1 MATDIVLRAARLAR
15 HLPDRMLHRRR
26 RQSAARRLASRP
38 RPAAMLFICHG
49 NICRSPFA
57 EASARRRLP
66 AATRVESAGFIGPD
80 RPSPPEAVAAAAEL
94 GMDLTPHRSRV
105 LTPEMLR
112 AADLVLV
119 MDAGQRQRLLLGRP
133 ALAERIFLLGD
144 FDPEP
149 IERRA
154 IPDPV
159 EKPVEA
165 FRSCYAR
172 IERCT
177 SLLCGLWD
185 QNAPEQPDGQ
195 GGELGQRG
203 GRQAQ

>member
-1 MATDIVLRAARLAR
+1 VATNLLLQGARLLR
-15 HLPDRMLHRRR
+15 HLPDRLLHGRRR
-26 RQSAARRLASRP
+26 RSAARRVAARG
-38 RPAAMLFICHG
+38 RPATLLFICHG
-49 NICRSPFA
+49 NICRSPYA
-57 EASARRRLP
+57 EASARRRLG

-80 RPSPPEAVAAAAEL
+80 RASPAEAVAAASEV
-94 GMDLTPHRSRV
+94 GIDLTAHRSRV

-112 AADLVLV
+112 AAGLVVV
-119 MDAGQRQRLLLGRP
+119 MDAGQRERLLLGRW
-133 ALAERIFLLGD
+133 ALADRIVVLGD

-172 IERCT
+172 IERCVA
-177 SLLCGLWD
+177 LLCGLWD
-185 QNAPEQPDGQ
+185 EVAAEQTHGKSD
-195 GGELGQRG
+195 ELAE
-203 GRQAQ
+203 GRRTEAE